1 MNASPLVSFC
11 MSTYKRPAQLRVQLE
26 QILSQEYTNIE
37 IVVSDNDPDQSGK
50 EVAEI
55 ISDSRVKY
63 FANTDN
69 MGMVKSFNKSVS
81 RSSGEFIVMLTDDDP
96 VYPEMLRLLL
106 DLRVKHP
113 GYGVYAGCGD
123 WIVETE
129 FSAHSLKEEVGAKKT
144 ILKDI
149 PEGEIIIAEAN
160 AFPEMYLEGV
170 FSRTFL
176 LWSCCMVER
185 DVIETIKGMPD
196 YGSELLTDHAYMIA
210 ASSQRGM
217 VFINKGL
224 GGQSIRG
231 DNFGFDFERVKEKY
245 LTTPGLFYNYLKPH
259 LQRLDNWSLVEK
271 KLWNFIGRGWVEY
284 SLMILRS
291 LKEKKKDTKEFFSRL
306 NLVFKDRHLAKWK
319 YKFYLKAYFGRT
331 FKLLLKLKPGK

>member
-1 MNASPLVSFC
+1 
-11 MSTYKRPAQLRVQLE
+11 MSTYKRPTQLKTQLE
-26 QILSQEYTNIE
+26 QILSQEYSNIE
-37 IVVSDNDPDQSGK
+37 IVVSDNDPEQSGK
-50 EVAEI
+50 AVAESI
-55 ISDSRVKY
+55 PDSRVKY

-81 RSSGEFIVMLTDDDP
+81 RSSGDFIVMITDDDP
-96 VYPEMLRLLL
+96 VYPEMLKLLFE
-106 DLRVKHP
+106 LRTKHP

-123 WIVETE
+123 WIIETE
-129 FSAHSLKEEVGAKKT
+129 FSAQSLKEEVGARKT

-170 FSRTFL
+170 FTKTFL

-185 DVIETIKGMPD
+185 DIIETIKGMPD

-210 ASSQRGM
+210 VSSQRGM

-245 LTTPGLFYNYLKPH
+245 LTTPALFYNYLKPH
-259 LQRLDNWSLVEK
+259 LQRLDNWNLVEK

-284 SLMILRS
+284 SLMVLRS
-291 LKEKKKDTKEFFSRL
+291 LKEKRKDTKEFFSRF
-306 NLVFKDRHLAKWK
+306 NAVFKDSHLTKWK

>member
-37 IVVSDNDPDQSGK
+37 IVVSDNDPDHSGK
-50 EVAEI
+50 EVAES
-55 ISDSRVKY
+55 ISDARIKY
-63 FANTDN
+63 FANSDN

-81 RSSGEFIVMLTDDDP
+81 RSSGDFIVMVTDDDP

-106 DLRVKHP
+106 GLRAKHP

-129 FSAHSLKEEVGAKKT
+129 FSAQSLKEEVGAKKT

-170 FSRTFL
+170 FAKTFL

-259 LQRLDNWSLVEK
+259 LQRLDNWNLVEK
-271 KLWNFIGRGWVEY
+271 KLWKFIGRGWVEY

-291 LKEKKKDTKEFFSRL
+291 LKEKKKDTKDFFNRL